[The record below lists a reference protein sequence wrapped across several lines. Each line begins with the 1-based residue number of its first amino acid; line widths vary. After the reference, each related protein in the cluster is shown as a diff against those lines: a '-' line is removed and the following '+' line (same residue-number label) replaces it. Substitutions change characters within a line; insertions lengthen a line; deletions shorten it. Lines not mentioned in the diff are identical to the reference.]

1 VDWIAYYGRAVCHM
15 GLGGI
20 RVVMKSNENRISA
33 LVQKITL
40 ILVFLISTRT
50 PIDADLWW
58 HLRAG
63 QVMWEQKTILLF
75 DVFSYTRLNAPWVN
89 AFWMSEIMFYLIYKL
104 GEYFALTIFVSLMAA
119 LTFHIIQRRLPGNPF
134 LNAFVVLLAVITA
147 APVWGPRPQIISFL
161 FIALLDHWLSS
172 KQNKWFIVVLFI
184 LWANIHGGWIW
195 GFLFL
200 AAHLA
205 GLWVQLLF
213 MQKEERNNISREIK
227 DLLIPILVSIFAIG
241 LNPNGLAIWKLP
253 FEQVNVSMQ
262 IQEWLSPDFHRVD
275 FHPFLWMI
283 FLLLLIS
290 PFQPKTPNWSQMF
303 KVLGFAYLTFVAQR
317 NIALFAIVT
326 LPLLAEWFNAALQL
340 LRSKETV
347 NKPSLKFAGLFNNLI
362 IFILSATALGYAF
375 LVSRPAEIDK
385 HYPVDAVRWIQA
397 NSPAGRLFNSYN
409 WGGYILWHLPEY
421 PVFIDGRADLYGG
434 ELISQWQNVAT
445 AQADALSI
453 LNKWDVGLVFIESNT
468 PIVELLKQNGWEIVF
483 QDEMSVILRRE

>member
-1 VDWIAYYGRAVCHM
+1 
-15 GLGGI
+15 
-20 RVVMKSNENRISA
+20 MKSNENRISV

-40 ILVFLISTRT
+40 ILVFFISTRT

-63 QVMWEQKTILLF
+63 QVMWEGHKILLF
-75 DVFSYTRLNAPWVN
+75 DAFSYTRPGAPWVN
-89 AFWMSEIMFYLIYKL
+89 AFWMSEIMFYLIYRV

-119 LTFHIIQRRLPGNPF
+119 LTFHIIQRRLPGSPF

-147 APVWGPRPQIISFL
+147 APIWGPRPQIFSFL
-161 FIALLDHWLSS
+161 FIALLDHWLSV
-172 KQNKWFIVVLFI
+172 KQNKWFIVALFI

-195 GFLFL
+195 GFLLL

-205 GLWVQLLF
+205 GLLVQLVL
-213 MQKEERNNISREIK
+213 MEKEERNKLFKEITA
-227 DLLIPILVSIFAIG
+227 LLPPILVSVFAIG

-283 FLLLLIS
+283 FLLLLTS
-290 PFQPKTPNWSQMF
+290 PFQSKRPNWPQMF
-303 KVLGFAYLTFVAQR
+303 KMLGFAYLTFVAQR

-326 LPLLAEWFNAALQL
+326 MPLLAEWVNAALQFQ
-340 LRSKETV
+340 RSKETI
-347 NKPSLKFAGLFNNLI
+347 NNPSLKFAGLFNNLI
-362 IFILSATALGYAF
+362 IFILGITALGYAF
-375 LVSRPAEIDK
+375 LVSRPAEVDK
-385 HYPVDAVRWIQA
+385 HYPVDAVQWIQ
-397 NSPAGRLFNSYN
+397 NNRPAGRLFNSYN

-421 PVFIDGRADLYGG
+421 PVFIDGRADLYGS
-434 ELISQWQNVAT
+434 ELITQWQNVTT
-445 AQADALSI
+445 AQAGALSI
-453 LNKWDVGLVFIESNT
+453 LNNWDVEFVFIERNT
-468 PIVELLKQNGWEIVF
+468 PIVQLLKQNGWETVF